1 MKCITIYE
9 LNCCAI
15 AGATGKETAAKAGD
29 ARDAVRYVG
38 QEDALQEEMGTS
50 SSTLA
55 WKIPRTEKPGGL
67 PTMGSQRTGH
77 N

>member
-15 AGATGKETAAKAGD
+15 VGATGKETAAKAGD

-55 WKIPRTEKPGGL
+55 WKIPRTEKRNRLQSTGL
-67 PTMGSQRTGH
+67 QRAGH
-77 N
+77 D